1 MYTYY
6 VISKKSTTFL
16 QKDVCHAKQGAV
28 EDIDEEVISKESND
42 SNNKI
47 AQVLKKIVLYF

>member
-6 VISKKSTTFL
+6 VISNKSTTFL